1 MRRGLLVAG
10 SLGTG
15 AVVYG
20 TVTGHEKFYRSV
32 LMPAVR
38 LIDPEQAHV
47 LAVKLAAW
55 GMLPKDRSFPDKI
68 LVSENFRLV
77 DLF

>member
-1 MRRGLLVAG
+1 LRGGLLVTG

-20 TVTGHEKFYRSV
+20 AVTGHEKFYRSV